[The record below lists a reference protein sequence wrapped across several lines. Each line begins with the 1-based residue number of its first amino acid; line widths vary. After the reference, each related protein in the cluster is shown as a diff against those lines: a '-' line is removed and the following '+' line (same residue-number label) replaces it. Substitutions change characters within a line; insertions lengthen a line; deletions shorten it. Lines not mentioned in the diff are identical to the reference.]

1 MLKSDFGRIDIGVP
15 KNASPQEQK
24 AEIYADLC
32 CLIEGIS
39 LLLGRDT
46 TAKMLCDVIEA
57 VYVDELKN
65 DFRYSDTD
73 SIKNTEKE
81 NINERFGNRN

>member
-1 MLKSDFGRIDIGVP
+1 MLKSDYGHIEIGVP
-15 KNASPQEQK
+15 KYATPQEQK
-24 AEIYADLC
+24 TEIFADLC
-32 CLIEGIS
+32 CLLDGIS
-39 LLLGRDT
+39 QLLGRDT

-57 VYVDELKN
+57 VYADELKN